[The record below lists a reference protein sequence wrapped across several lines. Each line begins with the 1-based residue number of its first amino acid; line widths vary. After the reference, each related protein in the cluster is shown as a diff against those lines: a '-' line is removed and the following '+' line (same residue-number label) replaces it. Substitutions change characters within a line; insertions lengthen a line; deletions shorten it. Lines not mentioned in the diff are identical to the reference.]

1 MSDSDSFMSHLIEL
15 KVRLTRSIIA
25 LLVAFGAL
33 FYWARDIYSL
43 LAEPM
48 LAKLPPGT
56 QMIAVE
62 VASPFFVPIKVTMFA
77 ALIIALPY
85 ILYQVWAFIA
95 PGLYSH
101 EKKLVLP
108 LIATSTL
115 LFVVGMAF
123 AYFIVFPVVFK
134 FITQFAPEGV
144 SVMTDIQKY
153 FDFVLA
159 LFLAFGVAFET
170 PIAVVLLT
178 RMGIVSIEQLKQA
191 RPYVV
196 VGAFVVAAIFTPP
209 DVVSQLLLAFPLW
222 LLYELGLII
231 SGWMGKAAGD
241 NDDAKAVQDKDKK
254 KVEQK
259 PGSDTPSS

>member
-1 MSDSDSFMSHLIEL
+1 MSESDSFMSHLIEL
-15 KVRLTRSIIA
+15 KVRLTRSLIA
-25 LLVAFGAL
+25 LLVVFLGL

-77 ALIIALPY
+77 SLIIALPY
-85 ILYQVWAFIA
+85 ILYQVWAFVA

-115 LFVVGMAF
+115 LFVIGMAF
-123 AYFIVFPVVFK
+123 AYFIVFPVVFN

-153 FDFVLA
+153 FDFVLT

-178 RMGIVSIEQLKQA
+178 RMGIVSIEKLKAA

-222 LLYELGLII
+222 LLYEMGLVI
-231 SGWMGKAAGD
+231 SGWMGK
-241 NDDAKAVQDKDKK
+241 
-254 KVEQK
+254 
-259 PGSDTPSS
+259 SDTQEEDGESKPELENKAGQSGPDTPAS

>member
-15 KVRLTRSIIA
+15 RDRLLRSIIA
-25 LLVAFGAL
+25 LLVVFAVL

-43 LAEPM
+43 LAQPM

-62 VASPFFVPIKVTMFA
+62 VASPFFVPVKVTMFA

-85 ILYQVWAFIA
+85 VLYQIWAFIA

-101 EKKLVLP
+101 EKKLVVP

-115 LFVVGMAF
+115 LFIVGMAF

-134 FITQFAPEGV
+134 FITQFAPVGV
-144 SVMTDIQKY
+144 AVMTDIQKY
-153 FDFVLA
+153 FDFVLT

-178 RMGIVSIEQLKQA
+178 RMGIVSVEKLKEI

-209 DVVSQLLLAFPLW
+209 DVVSQFLLAFPLW
-222 LLYELGLII
+222 LLYETGLII
-231 SGWMGKAAGD
+231 SSWMGKPRED
-241 NDDAKAVQDKDKK
+241 NDAGEKKAIK
-254 KVEQK
+254 KVEQSK
-259 PGSDTPSS
+259 SGTPPG

>member
-15 KVRLTRSIIA
+15 RDRLTRSLVA
-25 LLVAFGAL
+25 LLIVFGCL

-43 LAEPM
+43 LAQPM
-48 LAKLPPGT
+48 LDKLPPGT

-62 VASPFFVPIKVTMFA
+62 VASPFFVPVKVTMFA

-85 ILYQVWAFIA
+85 VLYQIWAFVA
-95 PGLYSH
+95 PGLYSN

-115 LFVVGMAF
+115 LFLVGMSF

-144 SVMTDIQKY
+144 AVMTDIQKY
-153 FDFVLA
+153 FDFVLT

-170 PIAVVLLT
+170 PIAVVILT
-178 RMGIVSIEQLKQA
+178 RMGIVSVEKLKEI

-209 DVVSQLLLAFPLW
+209 DVVSQFLLAIPLW
-222 LLYELGLII
+222 ILYESGLII
-231 SGWMGKAAGD
+231 SSWMGKPAED
-241 NDDAKAVQDKDKK
+241 EEPQSNS
-254 KVEQK
+254 
-259 PGSDTPSS
+259 PPS